1 MLRRIHKR
9 MPKQLASDERERERE
24 SQPQVSQN
32 QYNTTKKKKKKI
44 HYSLSTPQTKP
55 IKVLVGYRVLHGTAT
70 SHQTNL
76 TVDESM
82 KVEV

>member
-1 MLRRIHKR
+1 MRG
-9 MPKQLASDERERERE
+9 RERERE
-24 SQPQVSQN
+24 PTTSQSEPIQHN
-32 QYNTTKKKKKKI
+32 QKKKI

>member
-1 MLRRIHKR
+1 MRG
-9 MPKQLASDERERERE
+9 RERERE
-24 SQPQVSQN
+24 PTTSQSEPIQHN
-32 QYNTTKKKKKKI
+32 QKKKKKKI

>member
-1 MLRRIHKR
+1 MRG
-9 MPKQLASDERERERE
+9 RERERANHK
-24 SQPQVSQN
+24 SVRT
-32 QYNTTKKKKKKI
+32 NTTQPKKKKKKI